1 METSMDRTALAAA
14 LAAGLLA
21 PAGGMADDQDHAEKS
36 VICGEPAAARDADAP
51 HLHPAPKADAA

>member
-21 PAGGMADDQDHAEKS
+21 PAGGMADDQEPVDRGA
-36 VICGEPAAARDADAP
+36 ICGEPKPNPAPASVRLEARD
-51 HLHPAPKADAA
+51 PAG

>member
-21 PAGGMADDQDHAEKS
+21 PAGGMAEDHDPADRG
-36 VICGEPAAARDADAP
+36 VICGDARPVGEVDAAAPVAVRP
-51 HLHPAPKADAA
+51 PA